1 VLGRENA
8 DVEILQ
14 YGFMQRALLAALMV
28 GLAAPAVGVFL
39 VQRRLSLL
47 GDGLGHVALTGVAV
61 GVLTATAPVGTALVA
76 AVLGAVLIELVR
88 ARGRTS
94 GDVALAVLFYGG
106 IAGGVV
112 LLSLAP
118 QGQAT
123 NLDAFLFGAITT
135 TSSGDVAAFA
145 LIAAVVL
152 GVVWLLGQ
160 RLYAVSDDE
169 EYARAVGLPV
179 LGLNVVLAVLVASTV
194 VLSMR
199 VVGLL
204 LISAL
209 MILPSAVAQ
218 LVARSFRQTVLL
230 ACGIGLVVS
239 LSGTTASYYAGTP
252 SGGTIVLLAIALFL
266 GVTTVITVRDAT
278 ARRRHRRR
286 AAVHAAHPHE
296 HGAGCGHPP
305 VAHGDHVDYDHDGH
319 LHAPHRTGT
328 GVHYDEHGHPA
339 GDPETAVRP

>member
-1 VLGRENA
+1 VEVLEY
-8 DVEILQ
+8 D
-14 YGFMQRALLAALMV
+14 FMQRALLASLMV
-28 GLAAPAVGVFL
+28 GLVAPAVGVFL

-47 GDGLGHVALTGVAV
+47 GDGLGHVALTGVAI
-61 GVLTATAPVGTALVA
+61 GVLTSTAPVGTALVA

-118 QGQAT
+118 RGQAT
-123 NLDAFLFGAITT
+123 NLEAYLFGAITT
-135 TSSGDVAAFA
+135 TTTADVAVFGV
-145 LIAAVVL
+145 ITVVVL
-152 GVVWLLGQ
+152 GVVWLLGS

-179 LGLNVVLAVLVASTV
+179 LALNVVLAALVAATV

-209 MILPSAVAQ
+209 MIVPSAVAQ
-218 LVARSFRQTVLL
+218 QLARSFRQTVYL
-230 ACGIGLVVS
+230 ACAIGLVTSVA
-239 LSGTTASYYAGTP
+239 GTTASYYTGTP

-266 GVTTVITVRDAT
+266 LATTAVAVREAT

-286 AAVHAAHPHE
+286 AEVHAAHPHE
-296 HGAGCGHPP
+296 HGAGCGHPVVP
-305 VAHGDHVDYDHDGH
+305 HGDHVDYDHDGH
-319 LHAPHRTGT
+319 LHAAHRTGT
-328 GVHYDEHGHPA
+328 GVHYDEHGEHVPPA
-339 GDPETAVRP
+339 GTGGRP

>member
-1 VLGRENA
+1 MEVLE
-8 DVEILQ
+8 
-14 YGFMQRALLAALMV
+14 YGFMQRALLASLMV
-28 GLAAPAVGVFL
+28 GLVAPAVGVFL

-61 GVLTATAPVGTALVA
+61 GVLTSTAPVGTALVA

-118 QGQAT
+118 RGEAT
-123 NLDAFLFGAITT
+123 NLDAYLFGAITT
-135 TSSGDVAAFA
+135 TTPADVAVFGV
-145 LIAAVVL
+145 ITVVVL

-179 LGLNVVLAVLVASTV
+179 LALNVVLAALVAATV

-209 MILPSAVAQ
+209 MIVPSAVAQ
-218 LVARSFRQTVLL
+218 QLARSFRQTLYL
-230 ACGIGLVVS
+230 ACGIGLVTSVA
-239 LSGTTASYYAGTP
+239 GTTASYYTGTP

-266 GVTTVITVRDAT
+266 LATSVVAGREAT
-278 ARRRHRRR
+278 ARRRHGRR
-286 AAVHAAHPHE
+286 AEVHAAHPHE
-296 HGAGCGHPP
+296 HGDGCGHPAVP
-305 VAHGDHVDYDHDGH
+305 HGDHVDYDHGGH
-319 LHAPHRTGT
+319 LHAPHRTGA
-328 GVHYDEHGHPA
+328 GVHYDEHGEHAPPA
-339 GDPETAVRP
+339 GTGGRP